1 MGEETEWPRPDGSS
15 SDRQQAWACCSE
27 PASRC
32 SRHAA
37 ATTTAAPTATTGGNP
52 GTSAPGTTA
61 GARHHRREPRHQR
74 SGTTAEVTTA
84 PTTGR
89 EVTETIADGLEP
101 EAGPL
106 RIFNYADYVNPD
118 TVAAFE
124 EQYGVKVEI
133 TTFDVDAE
141 AITKLANGSVEVD
154 VFNSAAPNTLGRLI
168 AGGILQPLN
177 KSYLTNFAN
186 LLPSFVDPWY
196 DEGSKY
202 TVPYTV
208 FSSGI
213 AYRTDRIDPAKVEEM
228 GWDIL
233 WDPTYKGV
241 TSILDD
247 YREGIAMALL
257 RRGITDVN
265 TTDAALIEQAGA
277 DLTELVDLMNIKV
290 NIEAYKDIPEGAT
303 DLAHT
308 WSGDMLAGAY
318 SYLPEGTD
326 PSVLGWWY
334 PADGVGVV
342 NNDCMTVTANAKS
355 PVLAHL
361 WINYLLDSANAE
373 ENFSVERVPAADQGP
388 RRRLPDRERVRA
400 GEPPSARARPT
411 TIISKGLRFEP
422 LPVETDRLWEETWS
436 TFTAG

>member
-1 MGEETEWPRPDGSS
+1 M
-15 SDRQQAWACCSE
+15 
-27 PASRC
+27 
-32 SRHAA
+32 
-37 ATTTAAPTATTGGNP
+37 
-52 GTSAPGTTA
+52 GTT
-61 GARHHRREPRHQR
+61 RREFIGQAAGFGVMLGAGVPLLQACGGDDDEG
-74 SGTTAEVTTA
+74 GTVTD
-84 PTTGR
+84 G
-89 EVTETIADGLEP
+89 IADGLEP

-106 RIFNYADYVNPD
+106 RVFNYADYVNPD
-118 TVAAFE
+118 TVASFE

-154 VFNSAAPNTLGRLI
+154 LHHSAAPNSLNRLI
-168 AGGILQPLN
+168 AGGLLQPLN
-177 KSYLTNFAN
+177 KTYVPNFSN
-186 LLPSFVDPWY
+186 VLPSFVDPWY
-196 DEGSKY
+196 DTGSTY

-213 AYRTDRIDPAKVEEM
+213 GYRADRIDPAKVEEM

-265 TTDAALIEQAGA
+265 TTDRELIEQAGA
-277 DLTELVDLMNIKV
+277 DLAELVGLMNIKV

-308 WSGDMLAGAY
+308 WSGDLLAGAY

-342 NNDCMTVTANAKS
+342 NNDCMAVTANAAN

-361 WINYLLDSANAE
+361 YINHLLDTANAE
-373 ENFSVERVPAADQGP
+373 ENFSWNGYVPPIQGLDADYLIENEYAP
-388 RRRLPDRERVRA
+388 ENLR
-400 GEPPSARARPT
+400 SAVLDDA
-411 TIISKGLRFEP
+411 IIASGLRFEQ
-422 LPVETDRLWEETWS
+422 LDTDTDQLWEATWS
-436 TFTAG
+436 SFTAG

>member
-1 MGEETEWPRPDGSS
+1 M
-15 SDRQQAWACCSE
+15 
-27 PASRC
+27 
-32 SRHAA
+32 
-37 ATTTAAPTATTGGNP
+37 
-52 GTSAPGTTA
+52 GTT
-61 GARHHRREPRHQR
+61 RREFIGQAAGFGVMLGVGVPLLQ
-74 SGTTAEVTTA
+74 GCGGDDDEGGAVTDA
-84 PTTGR
+84 
-89 EVTETIADGLEP
+89 IADGLEP

-106 RIFNYADYVNPD
+106 RVFNYADYVNPD
-118 TVAAFE
+118 TVASFE

-154 VFNSAAPNTLGRLI
+154 LHHSAAPNTLNRLI
-168 AGGILQPLN
+168 AGGLLQPLN
-177 KSYLTNFAN
+177 KTYVPNFSN
-186 LLPSFVDPWY
+186 VLPSFVDPWY
-196 DEGSKY
+196 DKGSVY

-213 AYRTDRIDPAKVEEM
+213 GYRADRIDPAKVEEM

-257 RRGITDVN
+257 RRGVTDVN
-265 TTDAALIEQAGA
+265 TTDRAQIEQAGD
-277 DLTELVDLMNIKV
+277 DLAELVGLMNIKV
-290 NIEAYKDIPEGAT
+290 NIEAYTDLPDGAT

-308 WSGDMLAGAY
+308 GSGDLLAGAY

-342 NNDCMTVTANAKS
+342 NNDCMAVTANAAN

-361 WINYLLDSANAE
+361 YINHLLDTANAE
-373 ENFSVERVPAADQGP
+373 ENFSWNGYVPPIQGLDADYLIENEYAP
-388 RRRLPDRERVRA
+388 ENLR
-400 GEPPSARARPT
+400 SAVLT
-411 TIISKGLRFEP
+411 DEIISKGLRFEQ
-422 LPVETDRLWEETWS
+422 LDTDADQLWEETWS
-436 TFTAG
+436 KFTAG

>member
-1 MGEETEWPRPDGSS
+1 MGVMLGAGIPLLQACGGDDDDDG
-15 SDRQQAWACCSE
+15 A
-27 PASRC
+27 
-32 SRHAA
+32 
-37 ATTTAAPTATTGGNP
+37 
-52 GTSAPGTTA
+52 
-61 GARHHRREPRHQR
+61 
-74 SGTTAEVTTA
+74 VTDA
-84 PTTGR
+84 
-89 EVTETIADGLEP
+89 IADGLEP

-106 RIFNYADYVNPD
+106 KLFNYPDYVNPD
-118 TVAAFE
+118 TVASFE
-124 EQYGVKVEI
+124 EKYGVSVEI

-141 AITKLANGSVEVD
+141 AVSKLANGSVEVD
-154 VFNSAAPNTLGRLI
+154 VMNSAAPNTLDRLI

-177 KSYLTNFAN
+177 RSYLTNFDN

-196 DEGSKY
+196 DPGSKY

-213 AYRTDRIDPAKVEEM
+213 AYRTDRIDPAKVDEM

-247 YREGIAMALL
+247 YREGISMALL
-257 RRGITDVN
+257 RAGVTDVN
-265 TTDAALIEQAGA
+265 TTDEELISQAGA
-277 DLTELVDLMNIKV
+277 DLGELVDLMNIKV

-326 PSVLGWWY
+326 ASVLGWWY

-342 NNDCMTVTANAKS
+342 NNDCIAITASAAS

-361 WINYLLDSANAE
+361 WLDHLLDAANAE
-373 ENFSVERVPAADQGP
+373 ENFSWNGYLPPIVGLDADYLIENGYAPENLRAAILGD
-388 RRRLPDRERVRA
+388 DV
-400 GEPPSARARPT
+400 
-411 TIISKGLRFEP
+411 ISKGLRYEP
-422 LPVETDRLWEETWS
+422 LPVETDRFWEDTWS

>member
-1 MGEETEWPRPDGSS
+1 M
-15 SDRQQAWACCSE
+15 
-27 PASRC
+27 
-32 SRHAA
+32 
-37 ATTTAAPTATTGGNP
+37 ATTRRQFIGQSAGFGVLLGAGLPLLQACGGD
-52 GTSAPGTTA
+52 GTRVA
-61 GARHHRREPRHQR
+61 
-74 SGTTAEVTTA
+74 VTDA
-84 PTTGR
+84 IG
-89 EVTETIADGLEP
+89 DGLEP

-106 RIFNYADYVNPD
+106 RVFNYADYVNPD
-118 TVAAFE
+118 TVASFE
-124 EQYGVKVEI
+124 EQYGVSVEI

-154 VFNSAAPNTLGRLI
+154 LHHSAAPNSLNRLI
-168 AGGILQPLN
+168 AGGLLQPLN
-177 KSYLTNFAN
+177 MSYIANFAN
-186 LLPSFVDPWY
+186 VLPSFRDPWY
-196 DEGSKY
+196 DPGSKY

-213 AYRTDRIDPAKVEEM
+213 GYRTDRIDPAKIEEM

-257 RRGITDVN
+257 RAGITDVN
-265 TTDAALIEQAGA
+265 TTDAELIEQAGA
-277 DLTELVDLMNIKV
+277 DLAELVGLMNIKV
-290 NIEAYKDIPEGAT
+290 NIEGYTNIPEGAT

-308 WSGDMLAGAY
+308 WSGDLLAGAY

-342 NNDCMTVTANAKS
+342 GNDCMAVTANAAN

-361 WINYLLDSANAE
+361 YMNHLLDRDNAE
-373 ENFSVERVPAADQGP
+373 ENFSWNGYLPPIVGLDADFLIENEYAPENLRAAILSD
-388 RRRLPDRERVRA
+388 E
-400 GEPPSARARPT
+400 
-411 TIISKGLRFEP
+411 IIAKGLRFEQ
-422 LPVETDRLWEETWS
+422 LDTETDRLWEDTWS
-436 TFTAG
+436 SFTAG

>member
-1 MGEETEWPRPDGSS
+1 M
-15 SDRQQAWACCSE
+15 
-27 PASRC
+27 
-32 SRHAA
+32 
-37 ATTTAAPTATTGGNP
+37 
-52 GTSAPGTTA
+52 GTT
-61 GARHHRREPRHQR
+61 RREFIGQAAGFGVMLGAGVPLLQAC
-74 SGTTAEVTTA
+74 GGDDDEGGAVTD
-84 PTTGR
+84 G
-89 EVTETIADGLEP
+89 IADGLEP

-106 RIFNYADYVNPD
+106 RVFNYADYVNPD
-118 TVAAFE
+118 TVASFE

-154 VFNSAAPNTLGRLI
+154 LHHSAAPNSLNRLI
-168 AGGILQPLN
+168 AGGLLQPLN
-177 KSYLTNFAN
+177 KTYVPNFSN
-186 LLPSFVDPWY
+186 VLPSFVDPWY
-196 DEGSKY
+196 DTGSTY

-213 AYRTDRIDPAKVEEM
+213 GYRADRIDPAKVEEM

-257 RRGITDVN
+257 RRGVTDVN
-265 TTDAALIEQAGA
+265 TTDRELIEQAGA
-277 DLTELVDLMNIKV
+277 DLAELVGLMNIKV

-308 WSGDMLAGAY
+308 WSGDLLAGAY

-342 NNDCMTVTANAKS
+342 NNDCMAVTANAAN

-361 WINYLLDSANAE
+361 YINHLLDTANAE
-373 ENFSVERVPAADQGP
+373 ENFSWNGYVPPIQGLDADYLIENEYAP
-388 RRRLPDRERVRA
+388 ENLR
-400 GEPPSARARPT
+400 SAVLDDA
-411 TIISKGLRFEP
+411 IIASGLRFEQ
-422 LPVETDRLWEETWS
+422 LDTDTDQLWEATWS
-436 TFTAG
+436 SFTAG

>member
-1 MGEETEWPRPDGSS
+1 MGITR
-15 SDRQQAWACCSE
+15 RQFIGQSAGFGVLLGTGVPLLQGCGGDDDE
-27 PASRC
+27 ASGD
-32 SRHAA
+32 
-37 ATTTAAPTATTGGNP
+37 P
-52 GTSAPGTTA
+52 
-61 GARHHRREPRHQR
+61 
-74 SGTTAEVTTA
+74 
-84 PTTGR
+84 
-89 EVTETIADGLEP
+89 IADGRDP

-118 TVAAFE
+118 TVASFE
-124 EQYGVKVEI
+124 EQYGVSVEI

-154 VFNSAAPNTLGRLI
+154 VHNSAAPNSLNRVI
-168 AGGILQPLN
+168 AGGLLQPLN
-177 KSYLTNFAN
+177 KTYIPNFSN
-186 LLPSFVDPWY
+186 VLPSFVDPWY
-196 DEGSKY
+196 DEGSRY

-213 AYRTDRIDPAKVEEM
+213 AYRADRIDPAKVEEM

-247 YREGIAMALL
+247 YREGLAMALL

-277 DLTELVDLMNIKV
+277 DLSELIDLMNIKV

-308 WSGDMLAGAY
+308 WSGDMLAAAY

-326 PSVLGWWY
+326 ASVLGWWY
-334 PADGVGVV
+334 PPDGVGVV
-342 NNDCMTVTANAKS
+342 NNDCIAITANAKN

-361 WINYLLDSANAE
+361 WINHLLDVANAE
-373 ENFSVERVPAADQGP
+373 ENFSWNGYLPPIKGLDADYLIANEYAPENLRAAVLND
-388 RRRLPDRERVRA
+388 E
-400 GEPPSARARPT
+400 
-411 TIISKGLRFEP
+411 IIAKGLRFEP
-422 LPVETDRLWEETWS
+422 LDVDTDRLWEQTWS
-436 TFTAG
+436 SFTAG

>member
-1 MGEETEWPRPDGSS
+1 MRTTR
-15 SDRQQAWACCSE
+15 RQFIGQ
-27 PASRC
+27 
-32 SRHAA
+32 
-37 ATTTAAPTATTGGNP
+37 
-52 GTSAPGTTA
+52 TA
-61 GARHHRREPRHQR
+61 GLGVMLGAGIPLLQACGGDDD
-74 SGTTAEVTTA
+74 SGAVSKA
-84 PTTGR
+84 
-89 EVTETIADGLEP
+89 IKDGLEP

-106 RIFNYADYVNPD
+106 RVFNYADYVNPD
-118 TVAAFE
+118 TITAFE
-124 EQYGVKVEI
+124 DTYGVKVEI

-154 VFNSAAPNTLGRLI
+154 VHNSAAPNTLNRLI
-168 AGGILQPLN
+168 AGGLLQPLN
-177 KSYLTNFAN
+177 KSYLPNFSN
-186 LLPSFVDPWY
+186 LLPSFTDPWY
-196 DEGSKY
+196 DKGSVY

-208 FSSGI
+208 FSTGI
-213 AYRTDRIDPAKVEEM
+213 AYRTDRVDAAKVEEM

-257 RRGITDVN
+257 RRGITDIN
-265 TTDAALIEQAGA
+265 TTDKAKIEQAGS
-277 DLTELVDLMNIKV
+277 DLNELVDLMNIKV

-342 NNDCMTVTANAKS
+342 SNDCMAVTANAKN

-361 WINYLLDSANAE
+361 YINFLLDSANAE
-373 ENFSVERVPAADQGP
+373 ENFSWNGYLPPIKGLDADYLIANEYAP
-388 RRRLPDRERVRA
+388 ENLR
-400 GEPPSARARPT
+400 SAVLT
-411 TIISKGLRFEP
+411 DEIIGKGLRFEP
-422 LPVETDRLWEETWS
+422 LDTDTDRVWEETWS
-436 TFTAG
+436 RFTAG

>member
-1 MGEETEWPRPDGSS
+1 MR
-15 SDRQQAWACCSE
+15 
-27 PASRC
+27 
-32 SRHAA
+32 
-37 ATTTAAPTATTGGNP
+37 TT
-52 GTSAPGTTA
+52 
-61 GARHHRREPRHQR
+61 RREFIGQATRFGVALGAGLPLLQAC
-74 SGTTAEVTTA
+74 GGDDDNAVGDA
-84 PTTGR
+84 
-89 EVTETIADGLEP
+89 IADGLSP

-106 RIFNYADYVNPD
+106 NIFNYADYVNPD
-118 TVAAFE
+118 TVASFE
-124 EQYGVKVEI
+124 ERYGVKVAI

-141 AITKLANGSVEVD
+141 AVSKLANNSVQVD
-154 VFNSAAPNTLGRLI
+154 VMNSASTNTLGRLI

-177 KSYLTNFAN
+177 KSYLPNFAN
-186 LLPSFVDPWY
+186 VLPSFVDPWY
-196 DEGSKY
+196 DKGSTY

-233 WDPTYKGV
+233 WDPTHKGV

-257 RRGITDVN
+257 RRGVTDVN
-265 TTDAALIEQAGA
+265 TADAELIERAGA
-277 DLTELVDLMNIKV
+277 DLSELVDLMNIKV

-303 DLAHT
+303 ELAHT

-342 NNDCMTVTANAKS
+342 NNDCIAVTANAKN

-361 WINYLLDSANAE
+361 WINHLLDTANAE
-373 ENFSVERVPAADQGP
+373 ENFSWNGYLPPIQGLDADYLIENEYAP
-388 RRRLPDRERVRA
+388 ENLR
-400 GEPPSARARPT
+400 SAVLDDS
-411 TIISKGLRFEP
+411 IIGKGLRFEP
-422 LPVETDRLWEETWS
+422 LPVDTDRLWEETWS
-436 TFTAG
+436 RFTAG

>member
-1 MGEETEWPRPDGSS
+1 M
-15 SDRQQAWACCSE
+15 
-27 PASRC
+27 
-32 SRHAA
+32 
-37 ATTTAAPTATTGGNP
+37 ATTRRQFIGQSAGFGVLLGAGLPLLQACGGD
-52 GTSAPGTTA
+52 
-61 GARHHRREPRHQR
+61 
-74 SGTTAEVTTA
+74 VTRVA
-84 PTTGR
+84 
-89 EVTETIADGLEP
+89 VTDAIGDGLEP

-106 RIFNYADYVNPD
+106 RVFNYADYVNPD
-118 TVAAFE
+118 TVASFE
-124 EQYGVKVEI
+124 EQYGVSVEI

-154 VFNSAAPNTLGRLI
+154 LHHSAAPNSLNRLI
-168 AGGILQPLN
+168 AGGLLQPLN
-177 KSYLTNFAN
+177 MSYIANFAN
-186 LLPSFVDPWY
+186 VLPSFRDPWY
-196 DEGSKY
+196 DPGSKY

-213 AYRTDRIDPAKVEEM
+213 GYRTDRIDPAKIEEM

-257 RRGITDVN
+257 RAGITDVN
-265 TTDAALIEQAGA
+265 TTDAELIEQAGA
-277 DLTELVDLMNIKV
+277 DLAELVGLMNIKV
-290 NIEAYKDIPEGAT
+290 NIEGYTNIPEGAT

-308 WSGDMLAGAY
+308 WSGDLLAGAY

-342 NNDCMTVTANAKS
+342 GNDCMAVTANAAN

-361 WINYLLDSANAE
+361 YMNHLLDRDNAE
-373 ENFSVERVPAADQGP
+373 ENFSWNGYLPPIVGLDADFLIENEYAPENLRAAILSD
-388 RRRLPDRERVRA
+388 E
-400 GEPPSARARPT
+400 
-411 TIISKGLRFEP
+411 IIAKGLRFEQ
-422 LPVETDRLWEETWS
+422 LDTETDRLWEDTWS
-436 TFTAG
+436 SFTAG

>member
-1 MGEETEWPRPDGSS
+1 MVTTR
-15 SDRQQAWACCSE
+15 RQFIGQTAGFGVLLGAGLPLLQACGGDDDSTSSE
-27 PASRC
+27 P
-32 SRHAA
+32 
-37 ATTTAAPTATTGGNP
+37 
-52 GTSAPGTTA
+52 
-61 GARHHRREPRHQR
+61 
-74 SGTTAEVTTA
+74 
-84 PTTGR
+84 
-89 EVTETIADGLEP
+89 IADGLDP

-106 RIFNYADYVNPD
+106 RLFNYADYVNPD
-118 TVAAFE
+118 TVASFE
-124 EQYGVKVEI
+124 EQYGIAIEI
-133 TTFDVDAE
+133 TTFDVDSE

-168 AGGILQPLN
+168 TGGILQPLN
-177 KSYLTNFAN
+177 KSYIPN
-186 LLPSFVDPWY
+186 LSNVLPSFVDPWY
-196 DEGSKY
+196 DEGSTY

-213 AYRTDRIDPAKVEEM
+213 AYRSDRIDPAQVDEM

-247 YREGIAMALL
+247 YREGISMALL

-265 TTDAALIEQAGA
+265 ITDAALIEQAGA
-277 DLTELVDLMNIKV
+277 DLSELVDLMNIKV

-326 PSVLGWWY
+326 ASVLGWWY

-342 NNDCMTVTANAKS
+342 NNDCMAVTASAKS

-361 WINYLLDSANAE
+361 WLNHLLDVANAE
-373 ENFSVERVPAADQGP
+373 ENFSWNGYLPPINGLDADYLITNEYAPENLRAAVLSD
-388 RRRLPDRERVRA
+388 EVIA
-400 GEPPSARARPT
+400 
-411 TIISKGLRFEP
+411 KGLRFEP
-422 LPVETDRLWEETWS
+422 LDVDTDRLWEQTWS
-436 TFTAG
+436 SFTAG

>member
-1 MGEETEWPRPDGSS
+1 M
-15 SDRQQAWACCSE
+15 
-27 PASRC
+27 
-32 SRHAA
+32 
-37 ATTTAAPTATTGGNP
+37 ATTRRQFIGKTAGIGVLLGAGVPLLQACGGDDSAAPTATTGGNP
-52 GTSAPGTTA
+52 GTNAPGTTSGSPGTTGGSPGTSAPGTTA
-61 GARHHRREPRHQR
+61 P
-74 SGTTAEVTTA
+74 EVTTA

-89 EVTETIADGLEP
+89 EVTQTIADGLEP
-101 EAGPL
+101 EGGPL
-106 RIFNYADYVNPD
+106 RIFNYADYINPD
-118 TVAAFE
+118 MIAAFE
-124 EQYGVKVEI
+124 ELHGTKIEV

-168 AGGILQPLN
+168 AGGLLQPLN
-177 KSYLTNFAN
+177 FSYLPNFSN
-186 LLPSFVDPWY
+186 VLDSFVDPWY
-196 DEGSKY
+196 DSGSRY

-213 AYRTDRIDPAKVEEM
+213 AYRTDRIDKAKVDEM
-228 GWDIL
+228 GWDII
-233 WDPTYKGV
+233 WDPAYKGV

-257 RRGITDVN
+257 RRGNKDVN
-265 TTDAALIEQAGA
+265 TTDEAAIKQAGD
-277 DLTELVDLMNIKV
+277 DLKELVGLMNIKV

-342 NNDCMTVTANAKS
+342 NNDCMTVTASAKS

-361 WINYLLDSANAE
+361 WINFLLDSANAE
-373 ENFSVERVPAADQGP
+373 ENFAWNGYLPPIKGLDADYLIANEYAPENLRGAI
-388 RRRLPDRERVRA
+388 LTDE
-400 GEPPSARARPT
+400 
-411 TIISKGLRFEP
+411 IIAKGLRYEP
-422 LPVETDRLWEETWS
+422 LPLETDRLWEQTWS
-436 TFTAG
+436 SFTAG

>member
-1 MGEETEWPRPDGSS
+1 MLLGAGVPLLGACGGDDDDG
-15 SDRQQAWACCSE
+15 A
-27 PASRC
+27 
-32 SRHAA
+32 
-37 ATTTAAPTATTGGNP
+37 
-52 GTSAPGTTA
+52 
-61 GARHHRREPRHQR
+61 
-74 SGTTAEVTTA
+74 VTDA
-84 PTTGR
+84 I
-89 EVTETIADGLEP
+89 EDGLEP

-177 KSYLTNFAN
+177 KSYLPNFAN
-186 LLPSFVDPWY
+186 LLPSFIDPWY
-196 DEGSKY
+196 DKGSKY

-213 AYRTDRIDPAKVEEM
+213 AYRTDRIEPAKVDEM

-257 RRGITDVN
+257 RKGITDVN
-265 TTDAALIEQAGA
+265 TTDEALIDTGRRRPLRTGRPDEHQGQHRGLQGHPRGCHRPGPHLERRHAGRR
-277 DLTELVDLMNIKV
+277 
-290 NIEAYKDIPEGAT
+290 
-303 DLAHT
+303 
-308 WSGDMLAGAY
+308 
-318 SYLPEGTD
+318 
-326 PSVLGWWY
+326 
-334 PADGVGVV
+334 
-342 NNDCMTVTANAKS
+342 
-355 PVLAHL
+355 
-361 WINYLLDSANAE
+361 LL
-373 ENFSVERVPAADQGP
+373 VPAGGHRPVGARLVVPGRRGRRGQQRLHDRHRQRQEPGARPPVRSTSCSTPPTP
-388 RRRLPDRERVRA
+388 RRTSAGTATCRRSRA
-400 GEPPSARARPT
+400 STPT
-411 TIISKGLRFEP
+411 T
-422 LPVETDRLWEETWS
+422 
-436 TFTAG
+436 